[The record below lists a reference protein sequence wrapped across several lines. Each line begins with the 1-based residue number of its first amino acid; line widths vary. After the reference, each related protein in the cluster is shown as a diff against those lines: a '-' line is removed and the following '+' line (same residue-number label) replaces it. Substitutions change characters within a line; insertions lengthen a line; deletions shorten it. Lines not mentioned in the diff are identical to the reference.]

1 MNWQMNMNIK
11 RYISILILAAMMIPL
26 SCTDP
31 YNHEIDESKLNYAG
45 NIVGADNELDSWI
58 KDNFVDPYNIEIK
71 YRWAANE
78 SDFNKQLIPADPA
91 KVQTIMNVAKGAWI
105 DPYVAEAGEDFFKRF
120 TPRQFILV
128 GSPNYN
134 PDGTITLGTAEAGR
148 KIVLFSVNEFDET
161 DRAMVKEQMHT
172 VHHEF
177 AHILHQTVPYPAEFK
192 EITKGA
198 YTADWYNI
206 PTSVAQS
213 RGFVTSYAMSGPD
226 EDFVEIVAMML
237 TEGKRGFDRIVCS
250 IPDATAQ
257 GYIREKQDIVVN
269 YFANV
274 YKIDIYSLQ
283 ARTEAAIDDFAPKSI
298 LGDLGFGPGQNFY
311 GIQID
316 PDELTGL
323 PPGFLNLYNSVKAN
337 LAGQNLTLDY
347 VLLVFIGDNELI
359 VQFAYSDVEETQDFA
374 NFLYAMTVTGPD
386 IVDLTQINFN
396 TQGQTLEPY
405 LTPLL
410 NYFGDNTLLFAYIPN
425 DTEDCVHDLGGI
437 FPQGKP
443 EINSFG
449 TLVN

>member
-1 MNWQMNMNIK
+1 MNMNIK
-11 RYISILILAAMMIPL
+11 RYISILVAAATIPL

-31 YNHEIDESKLNYAG
+31 YNHEIDDASLNYAH
-45 NIVGADNELDSWI
+45 NIVGANNELDSWI
-58 KDNFVDPYNIEIK
+58 KDNFGDPYNIEIK
-71 YRWAANE
+71 YRWSANE
-78 SDFNKQLIPADPA
+78 SDFNKQLVPSDPD
-91 KVQTIMNVAKGAWI
+91 KVQTIMTVAKGAWI

-120 TPRQFILV
+120 TPKQFVLV

-134 PDGTITLGTAEAGR
+134 PNGTITLGTAEGGR
-148 KIVLFSVNEFDET
+148 KIVLYTVNEFEET
-161 DRAMVKEQMHT
+161 DRAQVKEQMHT

-206 PTSVAQS
+206 PTSTAQS

-226 EDFVEIVAMML
+226 EDFVEIIAMML
-237 TEGKRGFDRIVCS
+237 TEGKRGFDRIVCG
-250 IPDATAQ
+250 IPDVTAQ
-257 GYIREKQDIVVN
+257 SYIREKQDIVVN

-274 YKIDIYSLQ
+274 YKIDLYSLQ
-283 ARTEAAIDDFAPKSI
+283 AKTEAAIDGFAPKSM
-298 LGDLGFGPGQNFY
+298 LADLGFGQGQNFY

-323 PPGFLNLYNSVKAN
+323 PQGFLDLYNSVKAN

-347 VLLVFIGDNELI
+347 VLLVFIGNNELI
-359 VQFAYSDVEETQDFA
+359 VQFAYTDVEETQDFA
-374 NFLYAMTVTGPD
+374 NFLYSMTVTGPD
-386 IVDLTQINFN
+386 MVDLTQINFN
-396 TQGQTLEPY
+396 TQGQTLEQY
-405 LTPLL
+405 VTPLL
-410 NYFGDNTLLFAYIPN
+410 NYFADNTLLFAYIPN
-425 DTEDCVHDLGGI
+425 DTDDCVYDFGGI